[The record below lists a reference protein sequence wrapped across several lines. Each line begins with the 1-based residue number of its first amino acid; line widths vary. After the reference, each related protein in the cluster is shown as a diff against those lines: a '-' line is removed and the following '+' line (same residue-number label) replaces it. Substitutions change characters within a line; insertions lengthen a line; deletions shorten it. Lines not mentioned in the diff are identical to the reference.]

1 MKVLTVRWLDT
12 NRVFLYN
19 GNRSGVSQRP
29 SQNFSYSGRSSV
41 VKS

>member
-19 GNRSGVSQRP
+19 GNRSGVIGTAFAESPRAGVAQW
-29 SQNFSYSGRSSV
+29 
-41 VKS
+41 